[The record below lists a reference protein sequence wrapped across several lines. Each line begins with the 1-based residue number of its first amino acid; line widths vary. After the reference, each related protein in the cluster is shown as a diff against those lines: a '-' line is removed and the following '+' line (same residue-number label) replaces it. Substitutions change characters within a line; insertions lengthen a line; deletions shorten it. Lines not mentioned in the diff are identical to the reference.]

1 MEKLDEV
8 RALLLSRVGEADEPR
23 SVLRSAELRELYG
36 VIATLPSEERGA
48 FGKKV
53 NELKQELERAV
64 TVRED
69 ELSKVDLPPIDVTAP
84 MDINASQPELLP
96 SERGTIHP
104 LSAEIEQ
111 ISDIFN
117 RMGFV
122 TEESRE
128 IDDQFHMFESLNFP
142 KGHPARDDYDTF
154 MTEETDAN
162 GDRLIAPA
170 HTSTM
175 QNRVLK
181 KYRGN
186 LVRGEAIAAI
196 VPDRVFRNED
206 LDARHEHTFYQV
218 EGVYVAKGVNVG
230 NLIATLQE
238 FLQEYYGKK
247 LDVRVN
253 PFYFPFTEPS
263 FEFALSCPFCEG
275 KNPDCKVC
283 SGEGW
288 IELLGCGMIHPNV
301 LKAANIDPN
310 EYTGFAF
317 GCGIDRLV
325 MMKYGI
331 EDVRHFESG
340 KLEFLRQ
347 F

>member
-1 MEKLDEV
+1 MDFEKVLQV
-8 RALLLSRVGEADEPR
+8 LSARAAQSNHPQE
-23 SVLRSAELRELYG
+23 VLRAPEIKTLYDH
-36 VIATLPSEERGA
+36 IKTLPNDERGA
-48 FGKKV
+48 FGKRV
-53 NELKQELERAV
+53 NELKKSLEVVIEVRRQEL
-64 TVRED
+64 D
-69 ELSKVDLPPIDVTAP
+69 KVDLPPIDVTAP
-84 MDINASQPELLP
+84 MDINAPQPELLP

-104 LSAEIEQ
+104 LSAEIER

-181 KYRGN
+181 KYHGN
-186 LVRGEAIAAI
+186 LEKGEAIAAI

-301 LKAANIDPN
+301 LKAADIDPN
-310 EYTGFAF
+310 KYTGFAF

-340 KLEFLRQ
+340 KLDFLEQ

>member
-8 RALLLSRVGEADEPR
+8 RALLLSRVTEVAEPR

-36 VIATLPSEERGA
+36 IIATLPSEERGA

-53 NELKQELERAV
+53 NELKQELERAI
-64 TVRED
+64 TTREA

-84 MDINASQPELLP
+84 MDINAPQPDLLP

-104 LSAEIEQ
+104 LSAEIER

-181 KYRGN
+181 KYHGN
-186 LVRGEAIAAI
+186 LEKGEAIAAI

-301 LKAANIDPN
+301 LQAADIDPN

-340 KLEFLRQ
+340 KLDFLEQ

>member
-1 MEKLDEV
+1 MDIETIAKTLTD
-8 RALLLSRVGEADEPR
+8 RALASNAPR
-23 SVLRSAELRELYG
+23 EVLRAPELKALYEH
-36 VIATLPSEERGA
+36 IKTLPSDERGS
-48 FGKKV
+48 FGKRV
-53 NELKQELERAV
+53 NELKQALELAVSARQAELE
-64 TVRED
+64 
-69 ELSKVDLPPIDVTAP
+69 KVDLPPIDVTAP
-84 MDINASQPELLP
+84 MDVNTDIPPLLP
-96 SERGTIHP
+96 SDQGTIHP
-104 LSAEIEQ
+104 LSAEIER
-111 ISDIFN
+111 ISGIFN
-117 RMGFV
+117 RMGYCV
-122 TEESRE
+122 EESRE

-154 MTEETDAN
+154 MTEQTDVN

-175 QNRVLK
+175 QNRVLQ
-181 KYRGN
+181 KYRAQ
-186 LVRGEAIAAI
+186 LEQGEAIAAV

-218 EGVYVAKGVNVG
+218 EGVYVGKGATVG
-230 NLIATLQE
+230 NLIATLQA

-275 KNPDCKVC
+275 KDPSCKVC

-301 LKAANIDPN
+301 LRAANINPD

-325 MMKYGI
+325 MMRYGI

-340 KLEFLRQ
+340 KLDFLRQ

>member
-1 MEKLDEV
+1 MVDLDELRREIV
-8 RALLLSRVGEADEPR
+8 LAVSQSKSPR
-23 SVLRSAELRELYG
+23 EFLRDRRLRELYEQ
-36 VIATLPSEERGA
+36 IKSLPPVERGP
-48 FGKKV
+48 FGKQI
-53 NELKQELERAV
+53 NELKQAIEQAIDARLEELE
-64 TVRED
+64 
-69 ELSKVDLPPIDVTAP
+69 KVDLKPIDVTAP
-84 MDINASQPELLP
+84 MDVNSPKPELLL
-96 SERGTIHP
+96 SEQGTIHP
-104 LSAEIEQ
+104 LSAEIER
-111 ISDIFN
+111 ISEIFN

-154 MTEETDAN
+154 MTEETDSN

-175 QNRVLK
+175 QNRVLT
-181 KYRGN
+181 KYRDN
-186 LVRGEAIAAI
+186 LEKGEAIAAI

-218 EGVYVAKGVNVG
+218 EGVYVSRRVNVG

-301 LKAANIDPN
+301 LRAAQIDPN

-340 KLEFLRQ
+340 KLDFLEQ

>member
-1 MEKLDEV
+1 MDIETIAKTLTD
-8 RALLLSRVGEADEPR
+8 RALASNAPR
-23 SVLRSAELRELYG
+23 EVLRAPELKALYEH
-36 VIATLPSEERGA
+36 IKTLPSDERGS
-48 FGKKV
+48 FGKRV
-53 NELKQELERAV
+53 NELKQALELAVSARQAELE
-64 TVRED
+64 
-69 ELSKVDLPPIDVTAP
+69 KVDLPPIDVTAP
-84 MDINASQPELLP
+84 MDVNTDIPPLLP
-96 SERGTIHP
+96 SDQGTIHP
-104 LSAEIEQ
+104 LSAEIER
-111 ISDIFN
+111 ISGIFN
-117 RMGFV
+117 RMGYCV
-122 TEESRE
+122 EESRE

-154 MTEETDAN
+154 MTEQTDVN

-175 QNRVLK
+175 QNRVLQ
-181 KYRGN
+181 KYRAQ
-186 LVRGEAIAAI
+186 LEQGEAIAAV

-218 EGVYVAKGVNVG
+218 EGVYVGKGVAVG
-230 NLIATLQE
+230 NLIATLQA

-275 KNPDCKVC
+275 KDPSCKVC

-301 LKAANIDPN
+301 LRAANINPD

-325 MMKYGI
+325 MMRYSI

-340 KLEFLRQ
+340 KLDFLRQ